1 MKKGIDYRLEK
12 VPPRCLT
19 RGQILSQMTWL
30 FTTCI
35 LLVALKNKLFRELL
49 VGDELI
55 IVPLM
60 LILIIGKFVANQ
72 ESEAHFNVST
82 YN

>member
-1 MKKGIDYRLEK
+1 MKKGIDYRIEK

-35 LLVALKNKLFRELL
+35 LLVALKNKLFRVLL
-49 VGDELI
+49 FGYELI

-60 LILIIGKFVANQ
+60 LILIIGKFATNQ

-82 YN
+82 YD